1 MTKTTPQ
8 KIFLKD
14 YQPPT
19 YQISSVHMDFV
30 IQPDTDDIQND
41 ICLVTTKSFFKQ
53 IKPVSELFLN
63 GEELKLNSLTVNGK
77 TPEYVI
83 CGEGLTIKNPPAEF
97 ELIVVTEHK
106 PHLNTSLEGLYQ
118 SNGIFCTQCEA
129 QGFRKITYFL
139 DRPDVMT
146 TFQVRIEADKKKY
159 PILLSNGNRAE
170 NSQSNQDL
178 ANGRHQV
185 LWLDPHKKPCYLF
198 ALVAGDLALIKD
210 SWITANGKPV
220 DLEIYAAHGKQSR
233 CLHAMNSLKKSM
245 QWDEQRFGREY
256 DLSVYIIVAIDDFN
270 AGAMENKGLN
280 IFNSRLVLAD
290 TATAT
295 DLDYYNIESV
305 VAHEYFHNWTGN
317 RVTLRDWFHLSLKE
331 GLTVFRDQ
339 EFSMD
344 QYDRS
349 LIRIDNVND
358 LRDSQFAEDAGPNAH
373 PIRPS
378 SCFAVDNFF
387 TPTIYEKGSEVI
399 RMMQTM
405 VGRPGFRLGMDLY
418 FSRHDGQAVI
428 IEDFARAISDANK
441 QDWQQFQLWYSQ
453 AGTPTVTVSENFD
466 AGKKQ
471 YVLSL
476 SQRCPLTAQESKDP
490 EFSKKPFHIPLVF
503 ALLNASTGNEI
514 ALSTEHS
521 SDFAINSENQS
532 LLHLKQ
538 ETQTFVF
545 NNMEQKPMLS
555 INRQFSAPIHLER
568 TLSTDEQLFLMKHD
582 TDAFNRWEACQNIY
596 LKLWTEC
603 LTNTNLQIP
612 EQICQAFNSILSDS
626 KLDDGLK
633 AKLIEWPSTSYFAQ
647 MQTEL
652 NGPLFLQTRN
662 HLLTQLSLYCEKNL
676 LGIYKAFHGINT
688 DSLEPADIN
697 RRALKNTCLYYL
709 SMLPNHSE
717 MAMQQLTQAKQMTDQ
732 QEALSV
738 LVNQSSE
745 LKHKGVQHFYEN
757 WKNESLVLNKWF
769 ASQASSTNADT
780 FENVKALMKHPDFNI
795 KNPNR
800 VYSLLARFGDNISQF
815 HQNKKETYEWMA
827 EQIYT
832 LDQFNPQV
840 AARVSGSF
848 ELWTKLPKNMQLEVQ
863 TILKDLIAKG
873 LSSNTHEIISKTL
886 EAQ

>member
-1 MTKTTPQ
+1 MTKTAPQ

-19 YQISSVHMDFV
+19 YQIQSVQMDFV
-30 IQPDTDDIQND
+30 IQPDADNKND
-41 ICLVTTKSFFKQ
+41 ICLVTTKSYFKQ
-53 IKPVSELFLN
+53 ITPVSELFLN
-63 GEELKLNSLTVNGK
+63 GEDLKLVSLTVNGK
-77 TPEYVI
+77 PAQYTTDT
-83 CGEGLTIKNPPAEF
+83 EGLTLQNPPAEF
-97 ELIVVTEHK
+97 ELVVVTEHQ

-159 PILLSNGNRAE
+159 PILLSNGNRTD
-170 NSQSNQDL
+170 SQDL
-178 ANGRHQV
+178 GNGRHQV
-185 LWLDPHKKPCYLF
+185 IWQDPHKKPCYLF
-198 ALVAGDLALIKD
+198 ALVAGDLAVTKD
-210 SWITANGKPV
+210 KWTTASGKHV

-233 CLHAMNSLKKSM
+233 CLHAMNSLQKSM

-256 DLSVYIIVAIDDFN
+256 DLDIYIIVAIDDFN

-349 LIRIDNVND
+349 LVRIDNVGD
-358 LRDSQFAEDAGPNAH
+358 LRDSQFSQDAGPNAH

-387 TPTIYEKGSEVI
+387 TSTIYEKGAEVI

-418 FSRHDGQAVI
+418 FARHDGQAVI
-428 IEDFARAISDANK
+428 IEDFARAISDANN

-453 AGTPTVTVSENFD
+453 AGTPTVTVSEKYDFD
-466 AGKKQ
+466 KKRYELTLTQ
-471 YVLSL
+471 H
-476 SQRCPLTAQESKDP
+476 CPLTAQESKEAD
-490 EFSKKPFHIPLVF
+490 FIKKPFHIPLVF
-503 ALLNASTGNEI
+503 ALLDAKTGSEI
-514 ALSTEHS
+514 TLNSQHS
-521 SDFAINSENQS
+521 SDFANNSENQS

-538 ETQTFVF
+538 ERQTFTF
-545 NNMEQKPMLS
+545 NHIEQKPLLS

-568 TLSTDEQLFLMKHD
+568 NISTEEQLFLMKYD

-596 LKLWTEC
+596 LKLWTES
-603 LTNTNLQIP
+603 LKNTDLKIP
-612 EQICQAFNSILSDS
+612 QQICEAFNSILTDE
-626 KLDDGLK
+626 KLNDGLK

-647 MQTEL
+647 MQPEL

-662 HLLTQLSLYCEKNL
+662 HLLTQLSQYCEKNL
-676 LGIYKAFHGINT
+676 LALYKKHHGVNT
-688 DSLEPADIN
+688 DSLKPIDIN

-709 SMLPNHSE
+709 SLLPSHNLL
-717 MAMQQLTQAKQMTDQ
+717 ALQQLTEAKQMTDQ
-732 QEALSV
+732 QEALFV
-738 LVNQSSE
+738 LIHQKTE
-745 LKHKGVQHFYEN
+745 LKQKGLRHFYEC

-769 ASQASSTNADT
+769 TAQASATDTET
-780 FENVKALMKHPDFNI
+780 FESVKGLMSHPDFNI

-800 VYSLLARFGDNISQF
+800 VYALLARFGDNISQF
-815 HQNKKETYEWMA
+815 HQNKKDVYQWMA

-832 LDQFNPQV
+832 LDKLNPQV
-840 AARVSGSF
+840 AARVSGCF
-848 ELWTKLPKNMQLEVQ
+848 ELWTKLPNDMKSEVKI
-863 TILKDLIAKG
+863 ILTDLIAKG